1 MIRVVVVHRRKRLG
15 FLVSIQWHGDDIG
28 LLCVFFLLLLD
39 SFWKSNNS
47 SISDANNFMVVM
59 VSTINESAAVIH

>member
-1 MIRVVVVHRRKRLG
+1 V
-15 FLVSIQWHGDDIG
+15 
-28 LLCVFFLLLLD
+28 CVFSFALRFFLE
-39 SFWKSNNS
+39 KQYNS